1 MRILIADD
9 HDLVLDAVR
18 SLLEHELPDAEIET
32 ARTGDEVREAL
43 ANHRTQLN
51 LALIDLR
58 MPGIS
63 GVQDLKDLIADFP
76 DQQIAILSGVAGQM
90 EIAALME
97 SGARGF
103 IPKTMPGDGLVAAV
117 RLILA
122 GQVFTPTQS
131 DADQLTDGAHL
142 TPREREVLFCL
153 QRGESNKQ
161 IARTLDI
168 QETTVKLHL
177 RSLALKLEARN
188 RTEVVVKAIQSGL
201 IA

>member
-1 MRILIADD
+1 MFGKLCDQ
-9 HDLVLDAVR
+9 VLDILNAC
-18 SLLEHELPDAEIET
+18 DARHAQINKGEIEF
-32 ARTGDEVREAL
+32 RV
-43 ANHRTQLN
+43 
-51 LALIDLR
+51 
-58 MPGIS
+58 
-63 GVQDLKDLIADFP
+63 
-76 DQQIAILSGVAGQM
+76 
-90 EIAALME
+90 
-97 SGARGF
+97 
-103 IPKTMPGDGLVAAV
+103 
-117 RLILA
+117 LILA

-131 DADQLTDGAHL
+131 ETDSGADGAAL

-161 IARTLDI
+161 IARVLDI

>member
-1 MRILIADD
+1 MHLLIADD

-18 SLLEHELPDAEIET
+18 SLLEHELPDAEITVMRDGDHVRT
-32 ARTGDEVREAL
+32 ALEGGARFD
-43 ANHRTQLN
+43 
-51 LALIDLR
+51 LALLDLR

-63 GVQDLKDLIADFP
+63 GVQDVKDLIANFS
-76 DQQIAILSGVAGQM
+76 DQPIAILSGVAGQM
-90 EIAALME
+90 EIAALLE
-97 SGARGF
+97 NGARGF

-122 GQVFTPTQS
+122 GQVFTPTIT
-131 DADQLTDGAHL
+131 DRAPGADGSSL

-161 IARTLDI
+161 IARLLDI

>member
-1 MRILIADD
+1 MHLLIADD

-18 SLLEHELPDAEIET
+18 SLLEHELPDAKITIMRDGDVVRT
-32 ARTGDEVREAL
+32 ALQNGDRYD
-43 ANHRTQLN
+43 
-51 LALIDLR
+51 LALLDLR
-58 MPGIS
+58 MPGIT
-63 GVQDLKDLIADFP
+63 GVQDVKELIAMFS
-76 DQQIAILSGVAGQM
+76 DQPIAILSGVAGQM
-90 EIAALME
+90 EITALLE

-122 GQVFTPTQS
+122 GQVFSPTQTEKGQG
-131 DADQLTDGAHL
+131 ADGSSL

-161 IARTLDI
+161 IARLLDI

>member
-1 MRILIADD
+1 
-9 HDLVLDAVR
+9 
-18 SLLEHELPDAEIET
+18 
-32 ARTGDEVREAL
+32 
-43 ANHRTQLN
+43 
-51 LALIDLR
+51 
-58 MPGIS
+58 
-63 GVQDLKDLIADFP
+63 
-76 DQQIAILSGVAGQM
+76 
-90 EIAALME
+90 
-97 SGARGF
+97 
-103 IPKTMPGDGLVAAV
+103 LVAAV

-122 GQVFTPTQS
+122 GQVFSPTQTDKS
-131 DADQLTDGAHL
+131 QGADGSNL

-161 IARTLDI
+161 IARLLDI

>member
-1 MRILIADD
+1 MILLIADD

-18 SLLEHELPDAEIET
+18 SLLENELPDVEIEL
-32 ARTGDEVREAL
+32 ARSGTEVEKRLDAGERFDL
-43 ANHRTQLN
+43 L
-51 LALIDLR
+51 LLDLR

-63 GVQDLKDLIADFP
+63 GAQDVKELMKRHS
-76 DQQIAILSGVAGQM
+76 DQPTAILSGMAARMEVQM
-90 EIAALME
+90 LLEN
-97 SGARGF
+97 GARGF
-103 IPKTMPGDGLVAAV
+103 IPKTMPADGLVAAV

-122 GQVFTPTQS
+122 GQVFSPMP
-131 DADQLTDGAHL
+131 ADVEGEAGSVSL

-153 QRGESNKQ
+153 QRGEANKE
-161 IARTLDI
+161 IARSLDI

-201 IA
+201 LA